1 MSSSSCAS
9 PFSAGLHPI
18 SPPST
23 TASPSTTRSRAPA
36 PPPWPRAAPG
46 AVRAPAWC
54 ALALCAAG
62 EVELGRGVRGGAAK
76 RRCVCAVRAQVAREW
91 HGGGGRALS
100 AVSWTLPEWGPIS
113 SRASSLTALAS
124 VAQAS
129 RVGSAIMVTEGEEER
144 RARGKGKDQSLGGG
158 NIGGVS
164 SIVTEGTGMG
174 ATTGTGTTVVRKDGC
189 ISNPTTAN
197 GNHKTE
203 GEVAMGYTM
212 TEICDQF
219 IEFFMYKKPQ
229 TKDWRK
235 VLVFREEWRRY
246 REHFYKRCEERR
258 DAETDSAAK
267 QKFVVLARK
276 VKKIDDEIEK
286 HMELYTELRDN
297 PADINAIVARRRMDF
312 TGEFFRHLNFL
323 LNAYNGL
330 DERDGIVRL
339 GAKCL
344 SAIHAYD
351 CTMEQL
357 DIESAQSKFD
367 DILNSS
373 SLDDACDKIK
383 SLAKAKELDSSLIL
397 LINRAWAAAK
407 DSAAMK
413 DEVKDIMYHI
423 YTTAKESIKSISPPE
438 MKLLK
443 YLLNIED
450 PEERF
455 GALATAFAPGDEH
468 EAKDEDTIY
477 TTPNELH
484 RWIKM
489 MLDSYHLNKEE
500 TEFIDARKMS
510 DPVII
515 QRLTLLKETIEE
527 EYMKQYIHPE
537 EQESMDDEESEE

>member
-1 MSSSSCAS
+1 MAPPPAHPSL
-9 PFSAGLHPI
+9 PRPSAHFVLFQPAWGLGPKGGGE
-18 SPPST
+18 PG
-23 TASPSTTRSRAPA
+23 SRGRPRA
-36 PPPWPRAAPG
+36 PPPWPSARARLRRREPTG
-46 AVRAPAWC
+46 ARNLRASLPV
-54 ALALCAAG
+54 CAA
-62 EVELGRGVRGGAAK
+62 
-76 RRCVCAVRAQVAREW
+76 
-91 HGGGGRALS
+91 S
-100 AVSWTLPEWGPIS
+100 
-113 SRASSLTALAS
+113 
-124 VAQAS
+124 
-129 RVGSAIMVTEGEEER
+129 
-144 RARGKGKDQSLGGG
+144 
-158 NIGGVS
+158 
-164 SIVTEGTGMG
+164 
-174 ATTGTGTTVVRKDGC
+174 
-189 ISNPTTAN
+189 PTIAN
-197 GNHKTE
+197 ENHKTE

-212 TEICDQF
+212 TEICDKF

-235 VLVFREEWRRY
+235 VLVFREEWKRY
-246 REHFYKRCEERR
+246 REHFYRRCEVRI
-258 DAETDSAAK
+258 DAETDSSVK
-267 QKFVVLARK
+267 QKLAVLARK

-286 HMELYTELRDN
+286 HMALFTELREN
-297 PADINAIVARRRMDF
+297 PADINAIVARRRKDF

-323 LNAYNGL
+323 TSAYNGL

-351 CTMEQL
+351 CTLEQL
-357 DIESAQSKFD
+357 DIESAQLKFD

-373 SLDDACDKIK
+373 SLDDACHKIK

-407 DSAAMK
+407 DSTTMK

-423 YTTAKESIKSISPPE
+423 YTTTKESIKSISPPE

-455 GALATAFAPGDEH
+455 GALAAAFSPGDER
-468 EAKDEDTIY
+468 EAKDEDALY

-484 RWIKM
+484 KWVKM
-489 MLDSYHLNKEE
+489 MLDSYNLNKEE
-500 TEFIDARKMS
+500 TDFMDARKMS

-537 EQESMDDEESEE
+537 EQEPLDDEESEE

>member
-1 MSSSSCAS
+1 MATNHGVLLCRAPRPSPPPAAAALSRSLSSSSA
-9 PFSAGLHPI
+9 
-18 SPPST
+18 
-23 TASPSTTRSRAPA
+23 TASAAACPSIAAARSRRGRLAAAA
-36 PPPWPRAAPG
+36 PPPPPSCVATP
-46 AVRAPAWC
+46 AVAK
-54 ALALCAAG
+54 
-62 EVELGRGVRGGAAK
+62 VE
-76 RRCVCAVRAQVAREW
+76 
-91 HGGGGRALS
+91 
-100 AVSWTLPEWGPIS
+100 
-113 SRASSLTALAS
+113 
-124 VAQAS
+124 
-129 RVGSAIMVTEGEEER
+129 
-144 RARGKGKDQSLGGG
+144 DQ
-158 NIGGVS
+158 
-164 SIVTEGTGMG
+164 
-174 ATTGTGTTVVRKDGC
+174 
-189 ISNPTTAN
+189 
-197 GNHKTE
+197 TE

-212 TEICDQF
+212 TEICDKF
-219 IEFFMYKKPQ
+219 IEFFMHKKPE

-246 REHFYKRCEERR
+246 RKHFYKRCQVRI
-258 DAETDSAAK
+258 DTETDSSMK
-267 QKFVVLARK
+267 QKLVVLARK

-286 HMELYTELRDN
+286 HMELFTELRDN
-297 PADINAIVARRRMDF
+297 PADINAIVARRRKDF

-323 LNAYNGL
+323 VNAYNGL
-330 DERDGIVRL
+330 DERDGVVRL

-351 CTMEQL
+351 CTLEQL

-373 SLDDACDKIK
+373 SLEDACDKIK

-407 DSAAMK
+407 DSTTMK
-413 DEVKDIMYHI
+413 DKVKDIMYHI
-423 YTTAKESIKSISPPE
+423 YTTTKESLKIISPPE

-455 GALATAFAPGDEH
+455 GALATAFSPGDER
-468 EAKDEDTIY
+468 EAKDEDALY

-484 RWIKM
+484 KWIKM

-500 TEFIDARKMS
+500 TDFMDARKMS

-527 EYMKQYIHPE
+527 EYMKQYIHPDDP
-537 EQESMDDEESEE
+537 ESMDEEESEV

>member
-1 MSSSSCAS
+1 MATSQGVLLCGAPRTS
-9 PFSAGLHPI
+9 PAPTSAALLWPLPY
-18 SPPST
+18 SAAT
-23 TASPSTTRSRAPA
+23 VRTRRGRLAAAA
-36 PPPWPRAAPG
+36 PPPP
-46 AVRAPAWC
+46 
-54 ALALCAAG
+54 
-62 EVELGRGVRGGAAK
+62 
-76 RRCVCAVRAQVAREW
+76 RCVATPTIAKAE
-91 HGGGGRALS
+91 
-100 AVSWTLPEWGPIS
+100 
-113 SRASSLTALAS
+113 
-124 VAQAS
+124 
-129 RVGSAIMVTEGEEER
+129 
-144 RARGKGKDQSLGGG
+144 QSD
-158 NIGGVS
+158 
-164 SIVTEGTGMG
+164 
-174 ATTGTGTTVVRKDGC
+174 A
-189 ISNPTTAN
+189 
-197 GNHKTE
+197 
-203 GEVAMGYTM
+203 EVAMGYTM

-219 IEFFMYKKPQ
+219 IEFFMNKKPE

-235 VLVFREEWRRY
+235 VLVFREEWQRY
-246 REHFYKRCEERR
+246 QEHFYKRCQVRI
-258 DAETDSAAK
+258 DTETDSSLK
-267 QKFVVLARK
+267 QKLVVLARK
-276 VKKIDDEIEK
+276 VKKIDNEIKK
-286 HMELYTELRDN
+286 HMELFNELRDN
-297 PADINAIVARRRMDF
+297 PADINAIVARRRKDF

-323 LNAYNGL
+323 VNAYNGL
-330 DERDGIVRL
+330 DERDGVIRL

-351 CTMEQL
+351 CTLEQL

-407 DSAAMK
+407 DSTTMK

-423 YTTAKESIKSISPPE
+423 YTTTKESLKSISPPE

-455 GALATAFAPGDEH
+455 GALAIAFSPGDER
-468 EAKDEDTIY
+468 EAKDADALY

-484 RWIKM
+484 KWIKM

-500 TEFIDARKMS
+500 TDFMDAKKMS

-527 EYMKQYIHPE
+527 EYMKQYIHPDE
-537 EQESMDDEESEE
+537 AESVDDEESDD